1 MFNKIKKYK
10 KHILVSFLVV
20 CFSCNFGSLFL
31 ALVYD
36 QRQRSLARSFKQEK
50 LQFIND
56 AQIVIADI
64 PIIIDVTADIRAG
77 KFCAIFKQQ
86 KKYSQTGDR
95 EIKFF
100 LLLLLV

>member
-1 MFNKIKKYK
+1 M
-10 KHILVSFLVV
+10 
-20 CFSCNFGSLFL
+20 

-50 LQFIND
+50 LQFIYD

-64 PIIIDVTADIRAG
+64 PITIDVTADIRAG

-86 KKYSQTGDR
+86 KNTLKPET
-95 EIKFF
+95 EKLIF